1 MKKLLLILLLCS
13 GCYGTYYTTDVN
25 RKVYYPKTTYYGPY
39 VYKPSVAEVN
49 YYKPYVYKPT
59 TTVVVKPNKT
69 NNPKKPSKTYKPY
82 KKPYYKKK

>member
-1 MKKLLLILLLCS
+1 MKKILLILLLCS

-59 TTVVVKPNKT
+59 TTVVKPNKT